1 MDANASPKKVTFTAD
16 VKPTDAGSTS
26 TTSSRH
32 VSAAPE
38 ASAAPEQENV
48 KIDGIIGQLE
58 IYQSGKV
65 KMRFENGF
73 LLDVSVIPL

>member
-1 MDANASPKKVTFTAD
+1 MDASASPKKVTFTAD
-16 VKPTDAGSTS
+16 VKPTDTGSTS

-38 ASAAPEQENV
+38 ASAPEQENV
-48 KIDGIIGQLE
+48 KIDGVIGQLE

-73 LLDVSVIPL
+73 LLDVSVISL